1 MSNIF
6 IAKDLAQ
13 PIDIVE
19 LLSAGIQIY
28 YPLTT
33 YLQVGILFVPPI
45 GRIKI
50 YIQQEALTEDILIQ
64 FKVFELHVPITLFL
78 LFFNLGIAHFY
89 SNSFLSYLGN
99 LKASIQETITKQ
111 LQRNLGDALIN
122 VKALEK
128 EEAPGK

>member
-6 IAKDLAQ
+6 IDKDLSQ
-13 PIDIVE
+13 SIDTVE

-45 GRIKI
+45 GHIKI
-50 YIQQEALTEDILIQ
+50 YIQQQALTEDILIQ
-64 FKVFELHVPITLFL
+64 IKIFELHMPITLSL

-89 SNSFLSYLGN
+89 SNSFLDFLRKFKVKYTR
-99 LKASIQETITKQ
+99 KYDKQ
-111 LQRNLGDALIN
+111 YQGIF
-122 VKALEK
+122 
-128 EEAPGK
+128 